1 LRQHITKVL
10 IPHMKHIR
18 TNEWN
23 GIPELTNKDNS
34 VCLDSCPTQAWSVS
48 MLIEGCYEIL

>member
-1 LRQHITKVL
+1 VL